1 MDNCIIEIIFI
12 LNKNA
17 SIGRTPESFSKI
29 LEATDEIKIDKNVL
43 SYSNIDFTCSISE
56 HGTRKDSLFIRLE
69 LKSVTDDN
77 LSKFSKLLRTLKK
90 ISAESN
96 LGNIQIV
103 WDDISKI
110 HAIKAYPLIHE
121 IENLMR
127 KLITKF
133 MLHNLGLAWTKT
145 SIPEELKREI
155 NSSSKQNDQELN
167 NEHNIMYQV
176 DFIQLSNFLF
186 NAYRELEIAEL
197 IRKIA
202 PLSFDDMNE
211 NTFIEIKKIIP
222 KTNWEKYFEASIDI
236 TSDVIKKDWRTLYDL
251 RCKIAHNR
259 DFTKRNLDD
268 VVSLTTKLK
277 PILNKAISKTEN
289 IEIDVKDKSE
299 LASQF
304 EENFIENT
312 KSDVEIYVDSVIDLY
327 QKIRKLYKLAYSEET
342 SGKKVG
348 EIVRKVFDFVLAD
361 SKYQSSDV
369 SRLMGIAFDKNN
381 IYKYD
386 NFELDE
392 LGHEC
397 KSIKEVV
404 DSKIIDIEIQL
415 DGPDSYE

>member
-1 MDNCIIEIIFI
+1 MDSCIVEMIFI

-17 SIGRTPESFSKI
+17 SIGRTPETFSKI
-29 LEATDEIKIDKNVL
+29 LEATDEIKINKSNL
-43 SYSNIDFTCSISE
+43 SYNNVDFNCSILE

-69 LKSVTDDN
+69 LENVTDDS
-77 LSKFSKLLRTLKK
+77 LSTFSKLLRIFKK

-96 LGNIQIV
+96 LGNIQLV
-103 WDDISKI
+103 WDDISKN

-145 SIPEELKREI
+145 SIPEELKRDL
-155 NSSSKQNDQELN
+155 SSSSSQNDPEFN

-186 NAYRELEIAEL
+186 NAYRELEITEL

-202 PLSFDDMNE
+202 PLSFEDMNE

-236 TSDVIKKDWRTLYDL
+236 TSDVIKKDWRTLYEL

-259 DFTKRNLDD
+259 DFTKHNLDS
-268 VVSLTTKLK
+268 VVALTSKLK

-289 IEIDVKDKSE
+289 IKIDGKDKSE

-304 EENFIENT
+304 EENFIEKNM
-312 KSDVEIYVDSVIDLY
+312 SDIEIYVNNVVDMY
-327 QKIRKLYKLAYSEET
+327 QSIRKLHRLAFNEDTKGKLVAEVIKS
-342 SGKKVG
+342 VF
-348 EIVRKVFDFVLAD
+348 EIVLPD
-361 SKYQSSDV
+361 SKYKHSDV
-369 SRLMGIAFDKNN
+369 IRLMNIAFDK
-381 IYKYD
+381 KYIQKLD

-392 LGHEC
+392 LGYDS
-397 KSIKEVV
+397 KNIKEIVE
-404 DSKIIDIEIQL
+404 SKITDIEIKL
-415 DGPDSYE
+415 EGPDSYE